1 MSIRHTPFIFTSF
14 YLFVVLSYH
23 LHATAGQHLAL
34 FKSQFAY
41 TLAWPAKRQKLMQR
55 SWVQVYVEKPD
66 MRSKRPGAQGGRAGH
81 LCGRCFRQHGSQ
93 SHVLSQGGPPRPAST
108 WLLWC
113 QEHDLCWPGITL
125 APSLLQ
131 MSVAGVQGIVEE
143 RRQSIRAVVSA
154 ERRVVLKIL
163 IHCMQGAALTLLQQS
178 YTSRDQ
184 VCVIPFCGDRAEVLL
199 PPSKSIAMAR
209 KRMDSLPCG
218 GGSPLAHGISLVRA
232 ILSPN
237 KALAEA

>member
-1 MSIRHTPFIFTSF
+1 M
-14 YLFVVLSYH
+14 
-23 LHATAGQHLAL
+23 
-34 FKSQFAY
+34 
-41 TLAWPAKRQKLMQR
+41 LAW
-55 SWVQVYVEKPD
+55 
-66 MRSKRPGAQGGRAGH
+66 H
-81 LCGRCFRQHGSQ
+81 H
-93 SHVLSQGGPPRPAST
+93 
-108 WLLWC
+108 
-113 QEHDLCWPGITL
+113 L

-131 MSVAGVQGIVEE
+131 MSVACVQGIKEE

-232 ILSPN
+232 MPVAKQGIGRGLMPSHARAQRDACCLSTVAQSN
-237 KALAEA
+237 SDRDCIVSCWLCEVW